1 MGDVEENE
9 ENLDKQ
15 AEVAYEA
22 QWESGGPTMGKAYSV
37 ASRSMMA
44 RKKRK
49 GKEKEKAKGPEG
61 VIILGQVCNL
71 CTMMNDT
78 HQWDGKVSIHFILHK
93 FELSAFC

>member
-1 MGDVEENE
+1 MALAMEMAARQGEDVEMGDAEENE
-9 ENLDKQ
+9 ENLDKR
-15 AEVAYEA
+15 AEAACEV
-22 QWESGGPTMGKAYSV
+22 QWESGGPTMGKVYLV

-49 GKEKEKAKGPEG
+49 RKKKEKAKGPEG

-78 HQWDGKVSIHFILHK
+78 HR
-93 FELSAFC
+93 